1 MWTPRTILRLYLN
14 YENTRSFNIIY
25 NSLFIIHPVMRQCIN
40 YVSDSFVKQTINCK
54 LYYRL
59 AILLGV
65 NELRCDTLIT
75 GICRNHV
82 TSVTI
87 IEGSE
92 QHTTF
97 PKLGPFP
104 IADE

>member
-1 MWTPRTILRLYLN
+1 MRRCI
-14 YENTRSFNIIY
+14 SF
-25 NSLFIIHPVMRQCIN
+25 
-40 YVSDSFVKQTINCK
+40 VSGSFVKQTINCK
-54 LYYRL
+54 LYCSF
-59 AILLGV
+59 AILPGV
-65 NELRCDTLIT
+65 YELRCDTVFT

-87 IEGSE
+87 IEDSE

>member
-1 MWTPRTILRLYLN
+1 
-14 YENTRSFNIIY
+14 
-25 NSLFIIHPVMRQCIN
+25 MRQCIN